1 MVLLPIIVIILIA
14 IGVFL
19 AFQKNMSNTNK
30 IIIAILAV
38 LVFNIAY
45 TYLKKTT
52 EGFTANNISDV
63 ADLSN
68 SSNKYDIEEPSPD
81 FSDENVDGK
90 ETYNDTADTVES
102 EQRMGISEVV
112 SSINFK
118 DRIKQI
124 QDDISALDIEAAS
137 STPTPTPTSR
147 MSESFADAATSG
159 TISQHDVKGTGNIF
173 NPQVIVRNG
182 ARGQSIEYSGDGGQS
197 SYPVFSGFP
206 SWQTPVG
213 DLWGGDDTINTPLN
227 SRLISSKAPQNVSL
241 NGGGKC
247 VYSDPMGQ
255 INKNIS
261 DSYDVANKNKRTCGQ
276 YPAPPESE
284 DGAVEYPYAAK
295 GKVKD
300 KSKLYYPGYSFAPP
314 STWDVPQKRP
324 PVCLPDKA
332 RLCPMGVFDRGT
344 PTNVLELNPDGTQC
358 SSENECELTNVGSLM
373 PKFEFKEIYDY

>member
-1 MVLLPIIVIILIA
+1 MVILPIIVIILIA

-19 AFQKNMSNTNK
+19 SFQKNMSNMNK
-30 IIIAILAV
+30 IIIAVLAV
-38 LVFNIAY
+38 LIFNIAY

-52 EGFTANNISDV
+52 EGFTADNTSD
-63 ADLSN
+63 S
-68 SSNKYDIEEPSPD
+68 YDIEEPSPD
-81 FSDENVDGK
+81 YNDVNVDEK
-90 ETYNDTADTVES
+90 EGYNDTSGNVES
-102 EQRMGISEVV
+102 EEKVGISELV
-112 SSINFK
+112 SSINFN

-137 STPTPTPTSR
+137 STPMPTPTAASANK
-147 MSESFADAATSG
+147 SESFADAAATSG

-197 SYPVFSGFP
+197 SMPVFSGFP
-206 SWQTPVG
+206 SWQTPVN
-213 DLWGGDDTINTPLN
+213 DLWGDDTINTSLN
-227 SRLISSKAPQNVSL
+227 SRLISSKASQNVSL

-261 DSYDVANKNKRTCGQ
+261 DSYDIANKNKRTCGQ

-284 DGAVEYPYAAK
+284 SGDIEYPYASK

-324 PVCLPDKA
+324 PPCIPDKT

-358 SSENECELTNVGSLM
+358 SSENECELTNIGSIM
-373 PKFEFKEIYDY
+373 PKFDFKEIYDY